1 MRTPPKLLVSRRE
14 FIQVSAGVAAVA
26 TTVPLSALAST
37 PDILPLHKVVY
48 DERFGP
54 CRLFASE
61 AKSCGAEVHAIRG
74 EVHDLWY
81 DDLYH
86 RWKSSPVAIAGMTT
100 YVPMFRLAMLARD
113 ARMRVIYRAHHKV
126 ADATPAGDHEV
137 FGPHIALTRQS
148 ALRGPHTEWSRGA
161 ARIVTS
167 WPSSALSVNRSES
180 NIALADQSA
189 INGDTL
195 LTWLISAV

>member
-1 MRTPPKLLVSRRE
+1 MRTPPRPLVSRRE

-26 TTVPLSALAST
+26 ATVPLSALAGA

-54 CRLFASE
+54 CRLFANE
-61 AKSCGAEVHAIRG
+61 AKSCGADVHAIRG

-81 DDLYH
+81 DDLYY

-100 YVPMFRLAMLARD
+100 YVPMFRLAILARD
-113 ARMRVIYRAHHKV
+113 ARMRVIYRAHHEMEN
-126 ADATPAGDHEV
+126 ATQGGGHEV
-137 FGPHIALTRQS
+137 FGPHVALTRQS
-148 ALRGPHTEWSRGA
+148 ALRGPDTEWSRGA

-167 WPSSALSVNRSES
+167 WPSRALSVKGSES

-195 LTWLISAV
+195 LTWLISTV